1 MVDEETFRSFAELH
15 AAGIDEFFSQ
25 QDPSGQ
31 KLLMRT
37 YQDLESCG
45 LVEGMTFLEAT
56 TLSDRE
62 PRYIIGMLGKI
73 TAKGQALLR
82 G

>member
-1 MVDEETFRSFAELH
+1 MVDEEMFRSFAELH
-15 AAGIDEFFSQ
+15 AAGIGEFFNQ

-31 KLLMRT
+31 KAFMEA
-37 YQDLESCG
+37 YSDLERCG
-45 LVEGMTFLEAT
+45 LVDGMSFIEVT
-56 TLSDRE
+56 TLAERE
-62 PRYIIGMLGKI
+62 PRYIIGMLGRI